1 MSRLRLGLELDGTSR
16 GRQVR
21 EIVTALARLPAVRGA
36 LLVAPDGF
44 VIASEV
50 ASPVAVEPVAALAAT
65 LGRDLEVG
73 ASRLGRGNFQTAMF
87 SADDGTLLL
96 ATCRIG
102 FVVMLVE
109 REANV
114 PAIRD
119 AMAEAV
125 ALLES
130 AWAPAAAT
138 GARPA

>member
-21 EIVTALARLPAVRGA
+21 DIVTALARRSAVRGA

-50 ASPVAVEPVAALAAT
+50 ASTVAVEPLAALAAT

-73 ASRLGRGNFQTAMF
+73 ASRLGRGSFQTAMF

-96 ATCRIG
+96 ATSRVG
-102 FVVMLVE
+102 FVVALAE

-114 PAIRD
+114 PTLRGAVD
-119 AMAEAV
+119 EAV
-125 ALLES
+125 ALLEL
-130 AWAPAAAT
+130 AWAPLA
-138 GARPA
+138 PAPTPT